1 MAITKIWALHASL
14 RAAVNYVK
22 NDEKT
27 TETVIADRIAK
38 ENNFIEPDMTGKS
51 DIEIADLNKAIGYVS
66 QSFKTEERRLVS
78 GINCSAENAFEQM
91 NKEKELHGK
100 LGGVVGYHCVQ
111 SFLPGEIDP
120 DLAHLIGLE
129 LAQEIWGDAGY
140 QVVVA
145 THIDRNHIH
154 NHFVINSVNLEGKKD
169 PCCYQRKIS
178 AVSDEII
185 KRYGLSVIA
194 ERGKNPSELPH
205 LSRRQLAAKIDIDQ
219 GLVICNNMTEFA
231 EYMARKGYYVNF
243 DDGKQ
248 YWTVQHKDWKRPMR
262 FIRLGEEY
270 SNSKLLYRLSHD
282 TMLPREEGSLEDL
295 SARQLYMYENRYQRI
310 QAHWKD
316 TYQYKYFMFMLKNY
330 GINLNDYK
338 SKREYLTREQQK
350 NYDAIWR
357 SIRIVSSLKEQ
368 GITNREEAV
377 NQDLEL
383 QKGIEKLE
391 KTQKEL
397 RQTIRITKR
406 NPSRFNE
413 QLEAQKQ
420 LDDTNTALEK
430 LRKQRKVLAVILKDE
445 PDPTPEL
452 SMNPDLTM

>member
-1 MAITKIWALHASL
+1 
-14 RAAVNYVK
+14 
-22 NDEKT
+22 
-27 TETVIADRIAK
+27 
-38 ENNFIEPDMTGKS
+38 MTGKS

-78 GINCSAENAFEQM
+78 GINCYADNAFEQM
-91 NKEKELHGK
+91 DKVKELQGK
-100 LGGVVGYHCVQ
+100 HGGVVGYHCVQ

-120 DLAHLIGLE
+120 DLAHLIGME
-129 LAQEIWGDAGY
+129 LAQEIWGNAGY
-140 QVVVA
+140 QVIVA

-154 NHFVINSVNLEGKKD
+154 NHFVINSVNMEGKKD

-194 ERGKNPSELPH
+194 ERGKNPSGLPH

-231 EYMARKGYYVNF
+231 EYMARKGYFVNF

-248 YWTVQHKDWKRPMR
+248 YWTVQHKDWQRPMR

-270 SNSKLLYRLSHD
+270 SNSNLLYRLSHD

-295 SARQLYMYENRYQRI
+295 SARQLYMYENRYHRI

-316 TYQYKYFMFMLKNY
+316 TYQYKYFMFMLKNF

-368 GITNREEAV
+368 GIRNREEAV

-430 LRKQRKVLAVILKDE
+430 LRKQRKILAVILKEE

>member
-78 GINCSAENAFEQM
+78 GINCSVENAFEQM
-91 NKEKELHGK
+91 DKVKEQQGK
-100 LGGVVGYHCVQ
+100 HGGVVGYHCVQ

-120 DLAHLIGLE
+120 DLAHLIGME

-194 ERGKNPSELPH
+194 ERGKKPSGLPH

-316 TYQYKYFMFMLKNY
+316 TYQYKYFMFMLKNF

>member
-1 MAITKIWALHASL
+1 MAITKIWVLHASL

-27 TETVIADRIAK
+27 TETVIAGRIAK
-38 ENNFIEPDMTGKS
+38 DNNFIEPDMTGKS

-78 GINCSAENAFEQM
+78 GILCSANTALEQM
-91 NKEKELHGK
+91 NKVKERHGK
-100 LGGVVGYHCVQ
+100 LGGAVGYHCVQ
-111 SFLPGEIDP
+111 SFMPGEIDP
-120 DLAHLIGLE
+120 DLAHSIGLE
-129 LAQEIWGDAGY
+129 LAQTLWGDAGY

-154 NHFVINSVNLEGKKD
+154 NHFIINTVSLDGKKD

-185 KRYGLSVIA
+185 KRYGLSVIT
-194 ERGKNPSELPH
+194 ERGKNPSGLPH

-219 GLVICNNMTEFA
+219 GLVICDNMKEFA
-231 EYMARKGYYVNF
+231 EYMARKGYFINI
-243 DDGKQ
+243 DDGRQ

-270 SNSKLLYRLSHD
+270 SNSNLLYRLVHD
-282 TMLPREEGSLEDL
+282 TILPPEDRSIEDL

-316 TYQYKYFMFMLKNY
+316 TYQYKYFMFMLKNF
-330 GINLNDYK
+330 GINLNNYK

-350 NYDAIWR
+350 KYDAVWR
-357 SIRIVSSLKEQ
+357 SIKITSSLNEQ
-368 GITNREEAV
+368 GITNKEDATKR
-377 NQDLEL
+377 DLEL
-383 QKGIEKLE
+383 QKGIERLE
-391 KTQKEL
+391 LIQKEA
-397 RQTIRITKR
+397 R
-406 NPSRFNE
+406 NKVRVAKILNKPND
-413 QLEAQKQ
+413 QIEAQKQ
-420 LDDTNTALEK
+420 LDNVNAALDK
-430 LRKQRKVLAVILKDE
+430 LRKQRKVIAVILKDE
-445 PDPTPEL
+445 PDPTPDISL
-452 SMNPDLTM
+452 NQDIQM

>member
-1 MAITKIWALHASL
+1 MAITKIWTLHASL

-27 TETVIADRIAK
+27 IETVIAGRIAK
-38 ENNFIEPDMTGKS
+38 DNNFTEPDMTGKS

-66 QSFKTEERRLVS
+66 QSFKTEERRLVT
-78 GINCSAENAFEQM
+78 GIHCSANNALEQM
-91 NKEKELHGK
+91 NKEKERHGK
-100 LGGVVGYHCVQ
+100 LGGAVGYHCVQ
-111 SFLPGEIDP
+111 SFMPGEIDP
-120 DLAHLIGLE
+120 DLAHSIGLE
-129 LAQEIWGDAGY
+129 LAQTLWGDAGY

-154 NHFVINSVNLEGKKD
+154 NHFIINSVSLDGRKE
-169 PCCYQRKIS
+169 PCRYQRKIS

-185 KRYGLSVIA
+185 KRYGLSVIT
-194 ERGKNPSELPH
+194 ERGKNPSGLPH
-205 LSRRQLAAKIDIDQ
+205 LSRRQLAAKIDIDH
-219 GLVICNNMTEFA
+219 GLVICNNITEFA

-270 SNSKLLYRLSHD
+270 SNSKLLYRLTHD

-316 TYQYKYFMFMLKNY
+316 TYQYKYFMFMLKNF

-350 NYDAIWR
+350 KYDAIWR
-357 SIRIVSSLKEQ
+357 SIKIVSSLNEL

-377 NQDLEL
+377 RQDEEL
-383 QKGIEKLE
+383 QKGIERLE
-391 KTQKEL
+391 LIQKEA
-397 RQTIRITKR
+397 R
-406 NPSRFNE
+406 NKVRVAKILNKTND
-413 QLEAQKQ
+413 QIEAQKQ
-420 LDDTNTALEK
+420 LDETNVALDK
-430 LRKQRKVLAVILKDE
+430 LRKQRKVIAVILKDE

>member
-78 GINCSAENAFEQM
+78 GINCSVENAFEQM
-91 NKEKELHGK
+91 DKVKEQQGK
-100 LGGVVGYHCVQ
+100 HGGVVGYHCVQ

-120 DLAHLIGLE
+120 DLAHLIGME

-194 ERGKNPSELPH
+194 ERGKNPSGLPH

-282 TMLPREEGSLEDL
+282 TLLPREEGSLEDL

>member
-14 RAAVNYVK
+14 KAAVNYVK

-38 ENNFIEPDMTGKS
+38 ENNFIEPDMTGKT

-66 QSFKTEERRLVS
+66 QNFKTEERRLVS
-78 GINCSAENAFEQM
+78 GINCSADEALEQM

-111 SFLPGEIDP
+111 SFMPGEIDP

-129 LAQEIWGDAGY
+129 LAQEVWGDAGY

-154 NHFVINSVNLEGKKD
+154 NHFIINSVSLDGKKD
-169 PCCYQRKIS
+169 SCCYQRKIS

-185 KRYGLSVIA
+185 KRYGLSVIT
-194 ERGKNPSELPH
+194 ERGQNPSGLPH

-219 GLVICNNMTEFA
+219 GLVICNNMQEFA
-231 EYMARKGYYVNF
+231 EYMSRKGYYINIE
-243 DDGKQ
+243 DGRQ
-248 YWTVQHKDWKRPMR
+248 YWTVQYKDWKRPMR

-270 SNSKLLYRLSHD
+270 SNSKLLYRLAHD
-282 TMLPREEGSLEDL
+282 TMLPPEEGSLKDL
-295 SARQLYMYENRYQRI
+295 SARELYMYENRYLRI

-316 TYQYKYFMFMLKNY
+316 TYQYKYFMFMLKNF
-330 GINLNDYK
+330 GININDYK
-338 SKREYLTREQQK
+338 AKREYLTREQQK
-350 NYDAIWR
+350 KYDAIWR

-368 GITNREEAV
+368 GITNKEEAIK
-377 NQDLEL
+377 QDLEL

-391 KTQKEL
+391 QMQKEL
-397 RQTIRITKR
+397 RIKKRITRR
-406 NPSRFNE
+406 NPSRLNE
-413 QLEAQKQ
+413 LIEAQNE
-420 LDDTNTALEK
+420 LDSVNTSIEK
-430 LRKQRKVLAVILKDE
+430 LKKQRKVISVILKDE
-445 PDPTPEL
+445 PDPNPEIAINQDIQ
-452 SMNPDLTM
+452 M

>member
-27 TETVIADRIAK
+27 TETVIADRIAR
-38 ENNFIEPDMTGKS
+38 ENNFMEPDMTGTT
-51 DIEIADLNKAIGYVS
+51 DIEIADLGKAIGYVS
-66 QSFKTEERRLVS
+66 QSFKTEERKLVS
-78 GINCSAENAFEQM
+78 GINCSADNAFEQM

-111 SFLPGEIDP
+111 SFMPGEIDP

-129 LAQEIWGDAGY
+129 LAQEIWGDSDY

-154 NHFVINSVNLEGKKD
+154 NHFIVNSVSLEGKKD

-185 KRYGLSVIA
+185 KRYGLSVIT
-194 ERGKNPSELPH
+194 ERGQKPAGLPH

-219 GLVICNNMTEFA
+219 GLVICNNMKEFT
-231 EYMARKGYYVNF
+231 EYMARKGYYLNIEESR
-243 DDGKQ
+243 Q

-262 FIRLGEEY
+262 IIRLGDEY
-270 SNSKLLYRLSHD
+270 SNSKLLYRLAHD
-282 TMLPREEGSLEDL
+282 TMLPKEEGSLDDL
-295 SARQLYMYENRYQRI
+295 SSRELYMYEDRYQRI
-310 QAHWKD
+310 QTHWKD
-316 TYQYKYFMFMLKNY
+316 TYQYKYFMFMLKNF

-338 SKREYLTREQQK
+338 AKREYLTREQQK

-357 SIRIVSSLKEQ
+357 SIKIVNSLNEQ
-368 GITNREEAV
+368 GIRNKEEAV
-377 NQDLEL
+377 KQDSEL

-391 KTQKEL
+391 LSQKEA
-397 RQTIRITKR
+397 R
-406 NPSRFNE
+406 NKVRAAKILKKPEE
-413 QLEAQKQ
+413 QIIAQKQ
-420 LDDTNTALEK
+420 LDDINVALEK
-430 LRKQRKVLAVILKDE
+430 LRKQRKVLAIILKDE
-445 PDPTPEL
+445 PDPSPEI
-452 SMNPDLTM
+452 SMNPDVTI

>member
-38 ENNFIEPDMTGKS
+38 ENNFVEPDMTGKS
-51 DIEIADLNKAIGYVS
+51 DIEIADLNKALGYVS

-78 GINCSAENAFEQM
+78 GINCSGDDALNQM

-111 SFLPGEIDP
+111 SFMPGEIDP

-129 LAQEIWGDAGY
+129 LAQEVWGDAGY

-154 NHFVINSVNLEGKKD
+154 NHFIINSVSIEGKKD

-185 KRYGLSVIA
+185 KRYGLSVITD
-194 ERGKNPSELPH
+194 RGQNPAGLPH

-219 GLVICNNMTEFA
+219 GLVICSNMNEFA
-231 EYMARKGYYVNF
+231 EYMARKGYYINIE
-243 DDGKQ
+243 DGKQ

-270 SNSKLLYRLSHD
+270 SNSKLLYRLAHD
-282 TMLPREEGSLEDL
+282 TILPPEEGSLEDL
-295 SARQLYMYENRYQRI
+295 SARELYMYENRYQRI
-310 QAHWKD
+310 QSHWKD
-316 TYQYKYFMFMLKNY
+316 TYQYKYFMFMLKNF

-338 SKREYLTREQQK
+338 AKREYLTREQQK

-391 KTQKEL
+391 LSQKEARNKVRAAKIL
-397 RQTIRITKR
+397 KKPEEQIT
-406 NPSRFNE
+406 
-413 QLEAQKQ
+413 AQKQ
-420 LDDTNTALEK
+420 LDDTNAALEK
-430 LRKQRKVLAVILKDE
+430 LRKQRKVLAIILKDE
-445 PDPTPEL
+445 PDPTPEISL
-452 SMNPDLTM
+452 NPDVTI

>member
-1 MAITKIWALHASL
+1 
-14 RAAVNYVK
+14 
-22 NDEKT
+22 
-27 TETVIADRIAK
+27 
-38 ENNFIEPDMTGKS
+38 
-51 DIEIADLNKAIGYVS
+51 
-66 QSFKTEERRLVS
+66 
-78 GINCSAENAFEQM
+78 
-91 NKEKELHGK
+91 
-100 LGGVVGYHCVQ
+100 
-111 SFLPGEIDP
+111 
-120 DLAHLIGLE
+120 
-129 LAQEIWGDAGY
+129 
-140 QVVVA
+140 
-145 THIDRNHIH
+145 
-154 NHFVINSVNLEGKKD
+154 
-169 PCCYQRKIS
+169 
-178 AVSDEII
+178 
-185 KRYGLSVIA
+185 
-194 ERGKNPSELPH
+194 
-205 LSRRQLAAKIDIDQ
+205 
-219 GLVICNNMTEFA
+219 
-231 EYMARKGYYVNF
+231 
-243 DDGKQ
+243 
-248 YWTVQHKDWKRPMR
+248 
-262 FIRLGEEY
+262 
-270 SNSKLLYRLSHD
+270 
-282 TMLPREEGSLEDL
+282 MLPREEGSLEDL